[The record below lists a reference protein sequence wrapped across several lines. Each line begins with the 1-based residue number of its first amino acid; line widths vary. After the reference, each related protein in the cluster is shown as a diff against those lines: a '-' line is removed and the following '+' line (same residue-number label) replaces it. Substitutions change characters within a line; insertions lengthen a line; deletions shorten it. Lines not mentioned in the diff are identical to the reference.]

1 MAIADRALDRD
12 ALSRAAADLLARVR
26 PTVVGV
32 RAGGRAAGAGVIWR
46 PQGLIVTNAHVAHAP
61 PFEVML
67 ADGRVLP
74 ARLVARAP
82 ARDLAAL
89 AVEATDLPA
98 AAIGRAHALRP
109 GALVFAIGH
118 PLGEPY
124 AAAVG
129 IVQRALGEG
138 ARALLHADLALYPG
152 NSGGPLVDAHGAV
165 VGVASLV
172 IPPRLALAVPSEAVA
187 EFLQGP
193 AQRRLGLRVARVALP
208 PPLVARLGARDEHAL
223 MVVAVH
229 PESAAATAGLLPG
242 DILLAAEGGPLL
254 TADQL
259 AAAVA
264 ASAGALHLTV
274 LRGGRVRTVVVVPR
288 SAP

>member
-1 MAIADRALDRD
+1 MVIADHALDRD
-12 ALSRAAADLLARVR
+12 ALPRAAADLLARVR
-26 PTVVGV
+26 PAVVGV
-32 RAGGRAAGAGVIWR
+32 RAGGRAVGAGVIWR
-46 PQGLIVTNAHVAHAP
+46 PQGPIVTNAHVAHAP
-61 PFEVML
+61 PFEVTL
-67 ADGRVLP
+67 ADGRRLP
-74 ARLVARAP
+74 ARLVARDP

-89 AVEATDLPA
+89 AVEATALPA
-98 AAIGRAHALRP
+98 AAIGHARALRP

-124 AAAVG
+124 SAAAG
-129 IVQRALGEG
+129 IVQRPLGDR
-138 ARALLHADLALYPG
+138 ADALLHADIALYPG
-152 NSGGPLVDAHGAV
+152 NSGGPLLDARGAV

-172 IPPRLALAVPSEAVA
+172 VPPRLALAVPSETVA

-193 AQRRLGLRVARVALP
+193 ARRHLGLRVARVALP
-208 PPLVARLGARDEHAL
+208 PPLVARLGAQDEHAL
-223 MVVAVH
+223 MVVAVR

-242 DILLAAEGGPLL
+242 DILLAAEGRPLL

-264 ASAGALHLTV
+264 ASPGALRLTI
-274 LRGGRVRTVVVVPR
+274 LRGGRARPVVVVPR